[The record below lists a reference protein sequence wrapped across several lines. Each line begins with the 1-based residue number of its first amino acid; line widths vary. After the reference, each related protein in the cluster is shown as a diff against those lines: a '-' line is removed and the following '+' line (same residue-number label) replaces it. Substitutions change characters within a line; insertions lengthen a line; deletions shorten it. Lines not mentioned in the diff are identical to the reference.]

1 MEIWDTAGQERYKS
15 ITSSYYK
22 GSRGALLV
30 YDITKET
37 SFDNIDKWMKELN
50 DIVKEPIKMIL
61 VGNKSDL
68 KDKREV
74 SKEEG
79 ENSAKQYKIKFFET
93 SAKTGNNV
101 EDCFLEIAQQIIEK
115 KSLIDM
121 SLNKN
126 NQKLKKQKTKKN
138 KKKKECC

>member
-1 MEIWDTAGQERYKS
+1 MNNINEEAG
-15 ITSSYYK
+15 
-22 GSRGALLV
+22 
-30 YDITKET
+30 
-37 SFDNIDKWMKELN
+37 DKIP
-50 DIVKEPIKMIL
+50 IVL